1 MKGKF
6 LLKSVILLVV
16 FLNGCSQKPS
26 DENSYIPKTS
36 VEVIFF
42 HTNYRCTTCEAIKSE
57 SKKIIEQEYGNKVR
71 FLTYD
76 LYERKTRKIAKSLGV
91 HSQMLLIISSQNKIE
106 ITVDGFLYAHSNPE
120 KYKQVLVEKINS
132 LLP

>member
-1 MKGKF
+1 MKVK
-6 LLKSVILLVV
+6 LLFIYAILIVV
-16 FLNGCSQKPS
+16 FNHGCSQKPS
-26 DENSYIPKTS
+26 DKNNYHPKTS

-71 FLTYD
+71 FLTYN
-76 LYERKTRKIAKSLGV
+76 LYEKRSREIAKSLGV
-91 HSQMLLIISSQNKIE
+91 HSQMLLVIGSQNKIE
-106 ITVDGFLYAHSNPE
+106 ITVDGFLYAHTNPE